1 MDLTQNPQF
10 ASSVRSITENHIAK
24 KEIQLVWNQIE
35 NTGKAQKLLVR
46 LVTLEYADN
55 EMRRSAEKLKVGSLT
70 VLQQSYCY
78 VQGRLNENQLSHP
91 IIATL
96 YTVLETAKQT
106 VLTWINE
113 VHYLDASHE
122 VRYHHLL
129 LQLWPLFL
137 Y

>member
-1 MDLTQNPQF
+1 M
-10 ASSVRSITENHIAK
+10 
-24 KEIQLVWNQIE
+24 VWNQIE